1 MRPWA
6 QSLLLV
12 AILLPI
18 PVLANPFSSLSLI
31 PSGGITATGKTI
43 TTLENGDYTHPR
55 FSPDSRYLAFSVVLS
70 EGSTELTEIRVL
82 DLKTLQVK
90 TLLDAKASRDF
101 AVYKSLITGYSW
113 KNDTTLQAAISDGDV
128 NGADLIYDVTNGKL
142 IEKKPLSLTDTGS
155 NQEGKKIDEIA
166 AAFPSIPYA
175 VMANSLANG
184 FKVGDMKYIVQKN
197 YFNQDNHVW
206 YLDVAHKKMIKL
218 VDIPEEWIYSLRGA
232 FAYGQGFVL
241 LVAYGQD
248 AYLVRYR
255 EGKLELLDRFPVK
268 NYQQTALRVEYTHGD
283 RVIFQIVTGPS
294 YEMRE
299 NYLFVYDKAGLRKVE
314 DVGSIDDLD
323 IDRRGKLVCFSQ
335 WRNDKRNLVLKELKD
350 FR

>member
-6 QSLLLV
+6 QSVLL
-12 AILLPI
+12 AATLLPLS
-18 PVLANPFSSLSLI
+18 VSANPFSSLSLI
-31 PSGGITATGKTI
+31 PAGEITATGKTI
-43 TTLENGDYTHPR
+43 ITLENGDYTHPR
-55 FSPDSRYLAFSVVLS
+55 FSPDSRYLAFSIVLS
-70 EGSTELTEIRVL
+70 EGSTELTEIQVL

-113 KNDTTLQAAISDGDV
+113 KNGTTLQATISDGDV

-142 IEKKPLSLTDTGS
+142 VEKKPLSQTDADS
-155 NQEGKKIDEIA
+155 NQEGKMIDGIA
-166 AAFPSIPYA
+166 EAFPSIPYA

-206 YLDVAHKKMIKL
+206 YLDVMHKEMIKL

-232 FAYGQGFVL
+232 FAYGKGFVL
-241 LVAYGQD
+241 LVAYGQE
-248 AYLVRYR
+248 AYLVRYH

-268 NYQQTALRVEYTHGD
+268 NYQQTALRVEYTQGD
-283 RVIFQIVTGPS
+283 RVMFQIITGPS
-294 YEMRE
+294 YEKRE
-299 NYLFVYDKAGLRKVE
+299 NYLFVYGKAGLRKIKDE
-314 DVGSIDDLD
+314 NSIDDLD
-323 IDRRGKLVCFSQ
+323 IDRTGKLVCFSQ
-335 WRNDKRNLVLKELKD
+335 WRNDKRKLVLKELKD